1 MGNKATK
8 LSLPENISLNN
19 VTAIVTGANR
29 GIGYGITLALARM
42 GATVILACRSQE
54 SAKEAIENL
63 QLEHKS
69 LWENNNEGKFKKSIL
84 LYNNEEFQELKLQ
97 FMPLDLSSLRSIYK
111 FIEDVKSLD
120 KPIQLLICNAGIG
133 NASQGYTEDGYERH
147 FQINYLGHCLIA
159 LELLPI
165 MNKSGED
172 IRIVQVSSLAHSM
185 GKLDFNNVQGN
196 KSYSRIQMYSNS
208 KLFQIM
214 FMFSLQQK
222 ITGSN
227 IGILSVHPGVVATEI
242 NRNFQDSFLWRNFD
256 NVLKGIGMM
265 KDCKDGAS
273 SAIIAAVSPAFK
285 GCSGIYISDRKCV
298 ATSKLSRNTGQQQKL
313 WDYTIGLLKEYLSE
327 ESLKFVEEN

>member
-54 SAKEAIENL
+54 SAKE
-63 QLEHKS
+63 S
-69 LWENNNEGKFKKSIL
+69 RRSIREYCIL
-84 LYNNEEFQELKLQ
+84 CEEEFQELKLQ